1 MKITDI
7 RLNEENPRYIKDDRM
22 EKLVTSIKA
31 FPKMMELRPI
41 VIDENGIILGG
52 NMRYRALLE
61 LDYTNLPA
69 GWVKK
74 AKDLTEEQKK
84 EFIIKDNVN
93 FGMWD
98 MDTLANEWPEGD
110 LEAWGVEAAFPDV
123 EKIDLDMDDE
133 DKTKTFITEVMVL
146 RNKYAEEI
154 QLDKEILISEA
165 YLEAE
170 ATILQVIQGIFDPP
184 DPKA

>member
-22 EKLVTSIKA
+22 KKLVNSIKA

-41 VIDENGIILGG
+41 IVDDQGIILGG
-52 NMRYRALLE
+52 NMRYRALMELE
-61 LDYTNLPA
+61 YENIPA
-69 GWVKK
+69 TWVKK
-74 AKDLTEEQKK
+74 AKDLTDEEKK

-98 MDTLANEWPEGD
+98 MDVLANEWPED
-110 LEAWGVEAAFPDV
+110 TLDAWGVDIDFPDV
-123 EKIDLDMDDE
+123 EKVDLDMDDE
-133 DKTKTFITEVMVL
+133 DQTKTFVTEIMVL
-146 RNKYAEEI
+146 RNQMAERI
-154 QLDKEILISEA
+154 QVKKEILISDA

-170 ATILQVIQGIFDPP
+170 GIILEMIKGHEYITD
-184 DPKA
+184 